1 VASPL
6 ARRLSIL
13 AVVALGVLLWR
24 SPLFPQPHT
33 VVWDRPPGLDI
44 ASAEVQLWREDVL
57 LARAEW
63 PDASHGTLIQQLT
76 LRGGP
81 VRALSF
87 VRLRDGTARQAV
99 QTLPV
104 GREEVVHAALLP
116 ERPVGSGSSSRSA
129 DPGL

>member
-6 ARRLSIL
+6 ARRLPIL
-13 AVVALGVLLWR
+13 IVVGLGLLLWR

-33 VVWDRPPGLDI
+33 VVWERPVGLDI
-44 ASAEVQLWREDVL
+44 ASAEVQLWRGDVL

-63 PDASHGTLIQQLT
+63 PDASRGALTQQLT

-81 VRALSF
+81 VRALAF
-87 VRLRDGTARQAV
+87 LRLRDGTLRQSA

-104 GREEVVHAALLP
+104 GGEDVVHVALLP
-116 ERPVGSGSSSRSA
+116 SGGPA
-129 DPGL
+129 DGPARR

>member
-6 ARRLSIL
+6 VRRLPIL
-13 AVVALGVLLWR
+13 LVVGLGLLLWR

-33 VVWDRPPGLDI
+33 LVWERPAGLDI
-44 ASAEVQLWREDVL
+44 ASAEVQLWRGDVL

-63 PDASHGTLIQQLT
+63 PDASQGSLTQQLT

-81 VRALSF
+81 VRALTF
-87 VRLRDGTARQAV
+87 LRLRDGTVRQSA

-104 GREEVVHAALLP
+104 GGEDVVHAALLP
-116 ERPVGSGSSSRSA
+116 DTQRR
-129 DPGL
+129 